1 MARLKQIA
9 TDRPILFGFITTL
22 ILIAFVFVAGTVA
35 AVVPMGEAAQ
45 HWVQAGVRIVATAFF
60 LLVLSRFGWLR
71 AAGVRWSG
79 SVLTWLLALL
89 ALAYTVVMYLY
100 VFFGEVRL
108 GFPDPPLAVAVTAD
122 MLTVGALEEMA
133 FRAVLLYAL
142 LRLWGDSERGIAMG
156 VLVSA
161 GFFGGVHLLNALL
174 GQPLPQT
181 ICQAASST
189 MMGIFYAVLVLRGG
203 SIWPAVLFHGLL
215 NVFINLKV
223 ASLPDFAETVDR
235 SAGSTIL
242 LLPVVALAGLLL
254 DRIAPRPV
262 VPEAD

>member
-1 MARLKQIA
+1 MARFKRMA
-9 TDRPILFGFITTL
+9 TDRPILFGFLIAL
-22 ILIAFVFVAGTVA
+22 ILIAFLFVAGTVA
-35 AVVPMGEAAQ
+35 AVVPMGESAQ

-60 LLVLSRFGWLR
+60 LWMLSRFGWLR
-71 AAGVRWSG
+71 AAGVSRYG

-108 GFPDPPLAVAVTAD
+108 GFPDLPLAVALVVD

-133 FRAVLLYAL
+133 FRAVILYAL
-142 LRLWGDSERGIAMG
+142 LRLWGDSERGIAAG
-156 VLVSA
+156 VLISA
-161 GFFGGVHLLNALL
+161 GFFGGVHLLNALM

-181 ICQAASST
+181 ICQAASSI
-189 MMGIFYAVLVLRGG
+189 MMGVFYAVLVLRGG

-223 ASLPDFAETVDR
+223 ASLPDFAETVAR

-242 LLPVVALAGLLL
+242 LLPVVAPAALML